1 MDTAWEEERAA
12 LERAREN
19 AAAGREN
26 AKTTERLVKAADRLR
41 KQLAAAERENST
53 LRAEKA
59 GRRVI
64 ASSESDSDEEGASGA
79 TIARLR
85 RELETAESERAAAL
99 AMGARHESQL
109 EEATR
114 TVSADQAWL

>member
-1 MDTAWEEERAA
+1 M
-12 LERAREN
+12 
-19 AAAGREN
+19 
-26 AKTTERLVKAADRLR
+26 
-41 KQLAAAERENST
+41 
-53 LRAEKA
+53 
-59 GRRVI
+59 
-64 ASSESDSDEEGASGA
+64 

-114 TVSADQAWL
+114 TVSADQAALSAARAALAESEAETAKLREPPEHTPPRHGPS